1 LPGAF
6 EDLIKEEC
14 IKALFNDKERR
25 TAYHSTQLDPTGVIL
40 PSRSNSSSMI
50 MWTAPAESIE
60 WLDRVVV
67 FIDAKHLFSL
77 LLYGFMISVGL
88 PDHEILNDFF
98 ARVAA
103 T

>member
-1 LPGAF
+1 
-6 EDLIKEEC
+6 
-14 IKALFNDKERR
+14 
-25 TAYHSTQLDPTGVIL
+25 
-40 PSRSNSSSMI
+40 MI